1 MQIVADYHAYVTELK
16 QEEED
21 VMIEDI
27 DCEMFQRKARKD
39 PYEYM
44 SNSLNVD
51 YYKKFLVVYRPP
63 SGTYPHN
70 ILEQLKIHC
79 TKEEMMQAE
88 IIFKVSPILD
98 CFRFYTSECGF
109 SRRLNR
115 SLAMKD
121 FRAFD
126 EFIKTILY
134 HEKEIKS
141 SLLSTIVWR
150 GFALPE
156 SVVEEELYKKG
167 GEYYWTSFTDTSTRE
182 DIAKK
187 YMMHHVKG
195 GGIAVLFK
203 IHLREDILYNKY
215 NIREYSCFKTEEEIL
230 LMPYFRFRITEC
242 EKIYDPHT
250 EQKILICVAE
260 ELFTDFYGNGPELK
274 KLLNPTL
281 SLLWLEN
288 TFDDPQNVQFLK
300 KMHDKFSD
308 KLEGRIYTFTEEE
321 KAKKHLCSEQETNFI
336 VLTNGQ
342 NRTGFIRDISLYRNI
357 SMILVFTSR
366 DKIQNIMMSKRTNN
380 LVKLK
385 GVYCKFGDIVSVIN
399 KFIENYMDHLGNS

>member
-1 MQIVADYHAYVTELK
+1 MQIVADYHSYVTELK

-21 VMIEDI
+21 LMIEDI
-27 DCEMFQRKARKD
+27 DGEMFQRKARKD
-39 PYEYM
+39 PYEYI
-44 SNSLNVD
+44 SNSLNGK
-51 YYKKFLVVYRPP
+51 YYEKFLEMYRPP

-79 TKEEMMQAE
+79 TKLEMEYAE
-88 IIFKVSPILD
+88 YIFKVSPIID

-109 SRRLNR
+109 SKKLNR
-115 SLAMKD
+115 SLALTD
-121 FRAFD
+121 FGAFD
-126 EFIKTILY
+126 ELIKTILY

-141 SLLSTIVWR
+141 SLSSTIVWR
-150 GFALPE
+150 GLALPK
-156 SVVEEELYKKG
+156 SVIEEELYKKG
-167 GEYYWTSFTDTSTRE
+167 GEYYWTHFISTSTRE
-182 DIAKK
+182 DRAQTF
-187 YMMHHVKG
+187 MMQHILG

-215 NIREYSCFKTEEEIL
+215 NIREFSCHKTEEEIL

-242 EKIYDPHT
+242 DLILDPHT
-250 EQKILICVAE
+250 EQPKLVIVAE
-260 ELFTDFYGNGPELK
+260 ELFTAFYGHGPELK

-288 TFDDPQNVQFLK
+288 SFDDPLNVQFLK

-308 KLEGRIYTFTEEE
+308 KLEGRIYTYTEEE
-321 KAKKHLCSEQETNFI
+321 KAKKHLYSQQETSFI

-342 NRTGFIRDISLYRNI
+342 NREGFIRDISLYGNI

-366 DKIQNIMMSKRTNN
+366 ERIQNIMMLKRAKN
-380 LVKLK
+380 LLKLK

-399 KFIENYMDHLGNS
+399 KFIKNYMDLIGNS